1 MDEEK
6 IDISV
11 IQRFR
16 SGVSVDKKSKKEV
29 LAIFKYLT
37 GKESPIE
44 AEELTVRRDQNL
56 REAQLKVMYEMVK
69 LVEDPPTLKTGSVEK
84 QNMFSVFLSTELL
97 NFVVRL
103 LWIRIPNESLGT
115 NDQPWHASHGK
126 QHGGSSSGLL

>member
-1 MDEEK
+1 MVEL
-6 IDISV
+6 V
-11 IQRFR
+11 IGLLFIITTE
-16 SGVSVDKKSKKEV
+16 VTVDT
-29 LAIFKYLT
+29 IFLITCTFNLGKLLFFLT
-37 GKESPIE
+37 
-44 AEELTVRRDQNL
+44 Q
-56 REAQLKVMYEMVK
+56 
-69 LVEDPPTLKTGSVEK
+69 KTGSVEK